1 MPKNKKGLILV
12 LEGNEGSG
20 KGEQTKILKERIKQ
34 EFPFQKVVTT
44 AEPWESDLSPIGTR
58 IKRILRHQETEI
70 DPGDGCIDPVKFQSM
85 YVADRYLHWV
95 KLFLPESE
103 KGSVIISDR
112 ERLSTFAFGP
122 AYGMTTEEISS
133 WHQLLPLP
141 DFTIFIRVTPEVS
154 LKRVA
159 GSIKHREYFDTKQN
173 IEKVFLAYEEAIKL
187 KQVGKV
193 YVVDGEKSKDE
204 VAEQIWEIFN
214 EKYIKKCLAC
224 LDGLSP

>member
-1 MPKNKKGLILV
+1 LPKLNKGFILV

-20 KGEQTKILKERIKQ
+20 KGEQTKLLKQRIER
-34 EFPFQKVVTT
+34 EFLGQKVITT
-44 AEPWESDLSPIGTR
+44 AEPWESEFSPVGSR
-58 IKRILRHQETEI
+58 IKRILRHEETEI

-95 KLFLPESE
+95 KLFLPELK
-103 KGSVIISDR
+103 KGSVVISDR

-122 AYGMTTEEISS
+122 AYGMSVEEIAS

-141 DFTIFIRVTPEVS
+141 DLTIFIRVTPEIS

-173 IEKVFLAYEEAIKL
+173 IEKVFLAYEEAVKL
-187 KQVGKV
+187 KEVGKIR
-193 YVVDGEKSKDE
+193 VVDGEKSKEE
-204 VAEQIWEIFN
+204 VSKQIWEIFLEN
-214 EKYIKKCLAC
+214 YR
-224 LDGLSP
+224 